1 MIDMVHRSVH
11 YYPFSAEEERMAST
25 VLYMSISLDG
35 FIAGPNESWDD
46 NPLGDDGGY
55 LHGWFP
61 AGVTG
66 GSATSRQPSEVVNRL
81 IFDELFA
88 TGAIVAGAG
97 TFEPAGGWG
106 GDHHD
111 GVPIFIYSRHE
122 PQIDISG
129 WPLVTY
135 VTDVETAMARA
146 EEAAGDKE
154 VSVHGAVVAQ
164 LALAAGVLDEL
175 ELHVVPVLLGQ
186 GRRLFDGLDG
196 EHIELERVRVLEGE
210 RGVTH
215 LRYRVRRPR
224 GA

>member
-1 MIDMVHRSVH
+1 
-11 YYPFSAEEERMAST
+11 MAST
-25 VLYMSISLDG
+25 VLHMSISLDG
-35 FIAGPNESWDD
+35 FVAGPNESWDE

-61 AGVTG
+61 PGIVPGA
-66 GSATSRQPSEVVNRL
+66 ATSRQQPAEDINRQ
-81 IFDELFA
+81 IFDELNG

-122 PQIDISG
+122 PRIDISG
-129 WPLVTY
+129 WPLVKY
-135 VTDVETAMARA
+135 SSDVRTAMTDARQ
-146 EEAAGDKE
+146 AAGDKD
-154 VSVHGAVVAQ
+154 VSVHGAAVAQ
-164 LALAAGVLDEL
+164 LALEAGVLDVL
-175 ELHVVPVLLGQ
+175 ELHVVPVLLGG
-186 GRRLFDGLDG
+186 GRRLFDNVAR

-215 LRYRVRRPR
+215 LRYLVRH